1 VRGALAVAHAD
12 RFAVA
17 HADRFAVAHSDRR
30 TTYCKP
36 SQPIARAD
44 PYANGCPDAVT
55 YAATHADCNRRTH
68 PICAAGRD

>member
-1 VRGALAVAHAD
+1 MRGARAAGN
-12 RFAVA
+12 
-17 HADRFAVAHSDRR
+17 ADRFAVAHSDRR

-36 SQPIARAD
+36 SQPIAHAD